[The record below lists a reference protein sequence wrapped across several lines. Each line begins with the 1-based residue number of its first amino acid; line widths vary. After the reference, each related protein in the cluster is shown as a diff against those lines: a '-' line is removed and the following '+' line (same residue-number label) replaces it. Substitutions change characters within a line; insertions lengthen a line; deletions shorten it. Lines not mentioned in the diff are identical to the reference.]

1 MNEQD
6 YINEIVSVQVS
17 LTKTETLFVKLFALG
32 MSDDEIATISGRSTK
47 TIRRHRQR
55 VLDKLNQESGD
66 NLHFNSSKLVYW
78 SNFSTYAP
86 E

>member
-32 MSDDEIATISGRSTK
+32 MSDDEIATISERSTK

-55 VLDKLNQESGD
+55 VLDKLNQDSGD